1 VTKSERAAQ
10 IWPLLALSAAKRQT
24 LTYEEVGRL
33 IGVPRQGLGQ
43 LLEPIQSV
51 CILRDLPPLTVL
63 VVSDVDGTPGPGFI
77 GAQHV
82 PSAQARH
89 EDRGAASADFT
100 ALFKIGPS
108 NRNVEKSWRRI
119 STRRVEVEVRQW
131 DSGVGVRDSPET
143 LGRRKLLF

>member
-24 LTYEEVGRL
+24 LTYDQVGRL

-43 LLEPIQSV
+43 LLEPIQSL

-63 VVSDVDGTPGPGFI
+63 VVSDIDGTPGSGFI

-82 PSAQARH
+82 PSAQARVFSFDWLGSPPPH
-89 EDRGAASADFT
+89 PDALDEASRR
-100 ALFKIGPS
+100 LPS
-108 NRNVEKSWRRI
+108 NGRSLE
-119 STRRVEVEVRQW
+119 ELERQKAT
-131 DSGVGVRDSPET
+131 G
-143 LGRRKLLF
+143 